1 MSYKSWRP
9 SSRRD
14 RRQQSRRSRSRGP
27 TSSGSDRILLAV
39 AGLFV
44 AILLGVLVVVALNSG

>member
-14 RRQQSRRSRSRGP
+14 RRRGNRRAGGAPATRK
-27 TSSGSDRILLAV
+27 SDTILFVIAGIFTLAILAV
-39 AGLFV
+39 LIAV
-44 AILLGVLVVVALNSG
+44 AINTW

>member
-14 RRQQSRRSRSRGP
+14 RRQANRRARGGTDSRK
-27 TSSGSDRILLAV
+27 SDTVLFVIAGIFVLAILAV
-39 AGLFV
+39 LIAV
-44 AILLGVLVVVALNSG
+44 AINSG

>member
-14 RRQQSRRSRSRGP
+14 RRQANRRARGGSASRG
-27 TSSGSDRILLAV
+27 SDAVLFVIAGIFTLAILAV
-39 AGLFV
+39 LIAV
-44 AILLGVLVVVALNSG
+44 AINTG

>member
-14 RRQQSRRSRSRGP
+14 RRRGNRRERGGDASRK
-27 TSSGSDRILLAV
+27 SDTTFFVIAGIFALVTLAV
-39 AGLFV
+39 LI
-44 AILLGVLVVVALNSG
+44 AIAINTG

>member
-14 RRQQSRRSRSRGP
+14 RRQANRRARGGSASRG
-27 TSSGSDRILLAV
+27 SDAVLFVIAGIFALAILAV
-39 AGLFV
+39 LIAV
-44 AILLGVLVVVALNSG
+44 AINTG

>member
-14 RRQQSRRSRSRGP
+14 RRRGNRRARGGSASRG
-27 TSSGSDRILLAV
+27 SDTVLFVIVGIFALAILAV
-39 AGLFV
+39 LIVV
-44 AILLGVLVVVALNSG
+44 AINTG

>member
-14 RRQQSRRSRSRGP
+14 RRRGNRRARGGATSRK
-27 TSSGSDRILLAV
+27 SDTVFFVIAGIFALVILAV
-39 AGLFV
+39 LI
-44 AILLGVLVVVALNSG
+44 AIAINTG

>member
-14 RRQQSRRSRSRGP
+14 RRQANRRARGGTASRK
-27 TSSGSDRILLAV
+27 SDTVVFVIAGIFALVILAV
-39 AGLFV
+39 LIAV
-44 AILLGVLVVVALNSG
+44 AINTG

>member
-14 RRQQSRRSRSRGP
+14 RRRGNRSARSNS
-27 TSSGSDRILLAV
+27 TSNGSDRILFVIAGVFALVILAV
-39 AGLFV
+39 LVMV
-44 AILLGVLVVVALNSG
+44 AFTTG

>member
-14 RRQQSRRSRSRGP
+14 RRQANRRARGGAASRKPDTVVFVIAG
-27 TSSGSDRILLAV
+27 IFALVILAV
-39 AGLFV
+39 LIAV
-44 AILLGVLVVVALNSG
+44 AINTG

>member
-14 RRQQSRRSRSRGP
+14 RRRGNRRARGGAASRK
-27 TSSGSDRILLAV
+27 SDTVLFVIAGIFALAV
-39 AGLFV
+39 LAVLIAV
-44 AILLGVLVVVALNSG
+44 AINTG

>member
-14 RRQQSRRSRSRGP
+14 RRRGNRRARGGAASRK
-27 TSSGSDRILLAV
+27 SDTVLLVIAGIFALVTLAV
-39 AGLFV
+39 LI
-44 AILLGVLVVVALNSG
+44 AIAINTG

>member
-14 RRQQSRRSRSRGP
+14 RRRGNRRTRSNS
-27 TSSGSDRILLAV
+27 TSNGSDRILFIIAGVFALVILAV
-39 AGLFV
+39 LIMV
-44 AILLGVLVVVALNSG
+44 AFTTG

>member
-14 RRQQSRRSRSRGP
+14 RRRGTQRTRGRA
-27 TSSGSDRILLAV
+27 TSSGSDRVLFLIAGVFALVILAV
-39 AGLFV
+39 LVAV
-44 AILLGVLVVVALNSG
+44 AINTG

>member
-14 RRQQSRRSRSRGP
+14 RRRGNRRARGGAASRK
-27 TSSGSDRILLAV
+27 SDTV
-39 AGLFV
+39 LFV
-44 AILLGVLVVVALNSG
+44 IAGIFALVTFAVLIAIAINTG

>member
-14 RRQQSRRSRSRGP
+14 RRQANRRARGGAASRK
-27 TSSGSDRILLAV
+27 SDTIVFVIAGIFALVILAV
-39 AGLFV
+39 LIAV
-44 AILLGVLVVVALNSG
+44 AINTG

>member
-14 RRQQSRRSRSRGP
+14 RRQANRRARGGAASRK
-27 TSSGSDRILLAV
+27 SDTVVFVIAGIFALVILAV
-39 AGLFV
+39 LIAV
-44 AILLGVLVVVALNSG
+44 AINTG